1 MGKRWKRREDQKTS
15 ESRIRKI
22 FPENHSAVPIMMF
35 QSGIGL
41 SYTDRVRFFGL
52 KIKISV
58 IIDISDFSKMIPDII
73 GNFQGRMG

>member
-1 MGKRWKRREDQKTS
+1 
-15 ESRIRKI
+15 
-22 FPENHSAVPIMMF
+22 MMF

-41 SYTDRVRFFGL
+41 SYTDRVRSFGL